1 MTILRDLDF
10 GTPARVSETTVSLD
24 IDGIEVTVP
33 AGTSVMRA
41 AAQAG
46 VAVPKLCATDSLD
59 AFGSCRLC
67 VVDIDAREPSVVA
80 ELVEVRIGKKFLV
93 DFETLVAARLFN
105 VEAILATHPY
115 GGDP

>member
-1 MTILRDLDF
+1 MFRVVNDVLVILTR
-10 GTPARVSETTVSLD
+10 
-24 IDGIEVTVP
+24 IDALG
-33 AGTSVMRA
+33 R
-41 AAQAG
+41 
-46 VAVPKLCATDSLD
+46 
-59 AFGSCRLC
+59 SCRALANRKIHPQPKRADVQRCEHEREYVNLGVRAVVC

>member
-10 GTPARVSETTVSLD
+10 GTPARVSDTTVSLD

-67 VVDIDAREPSVVA
+67 VVDIDGRKGTPASCTTPAEPTQMSD
-80 ELVEVRIGKKFLV
+80 LRKPNH
-93 DFETLVAARLFN
+93 RLTFSF
-105 VEAILATHPY
+105 HFP
-115 GGDP
+115 